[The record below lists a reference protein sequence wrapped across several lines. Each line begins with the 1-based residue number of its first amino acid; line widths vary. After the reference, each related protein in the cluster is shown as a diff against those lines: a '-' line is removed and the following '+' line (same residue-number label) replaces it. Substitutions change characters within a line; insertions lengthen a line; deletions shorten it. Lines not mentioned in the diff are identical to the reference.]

1 MADDKDFHTSD
12 NSVLSRRLEIVGA
25 VFPIHQLA
33 QSAAQVTGYLRMDER
48 FY

>member
-1 MADDKDFHTSD
+1 MAAKDFHTSD
-12 NSVLSRRLEIVGA
+12 NSVLSRRLEIVGS

-33 QSAAQVTGYLRMDER
+33 KSAAQVTGYLRMDKR